1 VSAVRHG
8 LAFGFLAVLSG
19 CVVIPYTP
27 PSETQQD
34 LTDVPDQDHV
44 LLSVGPRRFL
54 EGMAKSLRDQES
66 RIEYVDGQVFLDTAA
81 PDGHLTLARLLDPAT
96 RDRIAGLQTDYLV
109 LFGEVEGEVPKT
121 SGGMMIYMGFWGAQK
136 ATDAT
141 RYWVALIDLR
151 TMRVIE
157 QLITTST
164 GTDVALGLFYG
175 IIVISDTDKSA
186 QKGVIR
192 NVVEVLSRAKPDGPL
207 RLVMLAREER
217 PTEAQLLAQAQAK
230 ELKERRGPAFWF
242 SRVAAYPAFSE
253 PDPPQEGEALI
264 YLYHR
269 EKPDTLSHTSTGY
282 AVLAPQIL
290 MTRGGSGEY
299 VLARIWSG
307 GYFPYRVAAGS
318 TELWIEG
325 ESREPLTIVA
335 ESGGTYFLRVEKRRF
350 RKAQRGSLEIVKASE
365 AKSAVVLC
373 RQLPSARDEL
383 STLRTRAED
392 GYAYDQLELAQYLA
406 IGVRYAADEALPRDP
421 AEAFMWYTVI
431 VTTEGVTSWIRHSA
445 ARAVDALTRQLS
457 AEEIADATL
466 RAAAWQTAYAARFGA
481 PLQNP

>member
-1 VSAVRHG
+1 VSAVRHS
-8 LAFGFLAVLSG
+8 LAFGFLAVLAG

-54 EGMAKSLRDQES
+54 EGMAKSLQDQES

-81 PDGHLTLARLLDPAT
+81 PDGELTLARLLDPAT

-109 LFGEVEGEVPKT
+109 LFGEVEGEAPKT
-121 SGGMMIYMGFWGAQK
+121 SGGMQITHMGFWGAQK
-136 ATDAT
+136 TTDTT
-141 RYWVALIDLR
+141 RYWAALIDLR
-151 TMRVIE
+151 TMRATE

-164 GTDVALGLFYG
+164 GTHVLLGLFFG
-175 IIVISDTDKSA
+175 IIVISDTDRSA

-192 NVVEVLSRAKPDGPL
+192 NVAEALSRAKPDGPL
-207 RLVMLAREER
+207 RLVMLARELR
-217 PTEAQLLAQAQAK
+217 PAESQLLAQAHAR
-230 ELKERRGPAFWF
+230 ELKERREPAF
-242 SRVAAYPAFSE
+242 SLTRIAAYPAFSE
-253 PDPPQEGEALI
+253 PVPPQEGEALI
-264 YLYHR
+264 YLYQP
-269 EKPDTLSHTSTGY
+269 EMTWGNLF
-282 AVLAPQIL
+282 PQIL

-307 GYFPYRVAAGS
+307 GYFPYRVGAGS
-318 TELWIEG
+318 VELWISG

-373 RQLPSARDEL
+373 RQLPSTRDEL
-383 STLRTRAED
+383 ITLRTRAED
-392 GYAYDQLELAQYLA
+392 GYAFDQLELAQYLA

-431 VTTEGVTSWIRHSA
+431 VTTEGVASWIRHDA
-445 ARAVDALTRQLS
+445 ARAHDALSRQLS
-457 AEEIADATL
+457 SEEIADATL
-466 RAAAWQTAYAARFGA
+466 RATAWQTAFAARFGA
-481 PLQNP
+481 PSQNP